1 MTSRT
6 RHLTAGLV
14 LLAAAC
20 TAMPTPTQPQPRL
33 AGEPSFEVDGMDHS
47 VAPGDDFYLHAN
59 GAWQASTP
67 IPADRPWFGVTQRMQ
82 DSASEHVRAIV
93 ADAARVPG
101 SKIGDLYA
109 SFTDEATVA
118 RRGITPVV
126 PWLQAIASAADHEA
140 LAVVMAQ
147 LARHDVGGLFGV
159 SVGTDDREPQRNIL
173 TLRQAGL
180 GLPDRE
186 FYLSDEPAPTATRTA
201 YLDYLA
207 AMLALAG
214 EADSVERA
222 RAVLAFE
229 TALARAHWT
238 AVDSRDAVRTYN
250 KRTPAEVERLAP
262 GFPWY
267 RYLSA
272 MGIEGPANL
281 LIAQPSALTG
291 EAEAYRRTPLP
302 VLQDYMRLR
311 VLTSYSRHLSPPFEA
326 TRFAFYGRV
335 LAGTPEPL
343 PRWRRGVMLV
353 GNYLGDL
360 VGQAYVARHFPP
372 AAEAQ
377 VRELVADLIAALDD
391 SLAHAAWMT
400 PQTRAR
406 ARAKLARTRVKIG
419 YPSEWIDYA
428 GLEIVRDD
436 LVGNVA
442 RANAFHFAR
451 MVARLG
457 APPDPEAWLS
467 PVTVPNAYASASANE
482 IIFPAAV
489 LQPPL
494 FDPSADP
501 ASNYAGIG
509 AMIGHELSHL
519 FDDQGRKYDAEGGL
533 GDWWTAEDE
542 RGFQAR
548 EAALVAQYDGY
559 EPVPGQRV
567 QGARTVGENIADLA
581 GLELALAAY
590 RRSLGGAGAT
600 IGGFTP
606 EQRFFLGWARAWR
619 AKYRDDAL
627 RTLLLSDAHAPGRE
641 RSWTVRNLDAWY
653 AAFAVRPEHRLYLP
667 PSQRVRFWGAAPGP
681 VSAR

>member
-1 MTSRT
+1 MNSRT

-20 TAMPTPTQPQPRL
+20 TAMPTPTKPRL
-33 AGEPSFEVDGMDHS
+33 AGEPSFGFDGMDRS

-67 IPADRPWFGVTQRMQ
+67 IPADRPWFGVTQQMQ
-82 DSASEHVRAIV
+82 DSASERVRAIV
-93 ADAARVPG
+93 AEAARVPG

-126 PWLQAIASAADHEA
+126 PWLQAIASATDHEA

-147 LARHDVGGLFGV
+147 LARHDIGGLFGV

-214 EADSVERA
+214 EADGAARA

-250 KRTPAEVERLAP
+250 KRTPAELERLAP

-272 MGIEGPANL
+272 MGIEDQANL
-281 LIAQPSALTG
+281 LVAQPSALTG

-302 VLQDYMRLR
+302 VLQDYVRLR

-391 SLAHAAWMT
+391 SLARAAWMT
-400 PQTRAR
+400 PQTRDR
-406 ARAKLARTRVKIG
+406 ARAKLAQTRVKIG

-457 APPDPEAWLS
+457 TPPDPEAWLS

-519 FDDQGRKYDAEGGL
+519 FDDQGRKYDAEGRL

-567 QGARTVGENIADLA
+567 QGALTVGENIADLA

-590 RRSLGGAGAT
+590 HRSLGGGGAT

-627 RTLLLSDAHAPGRE
+627 RTLLLSDTHAPGRE

-653 AAFAVRPEHRLYLP
+653 AAFAVRPGDRLYLP
-667 PSQRVRFWGAAPGP
+667 PSQRVCFWGAAPTSP
-681 VSAR
+681 